1 MEKCISSHP
10 SSLCVFYFFGK
21 EQFVNPYHDYFDDHV
36 SRNGEQDAQQTEE
49 IAAYKDEGNRGQ
61 RVNIKLF
68 PVDDRCQNI
77 ILDLLCDDNNDNG
90 PYRNGRRFDKS
101 DNDGRNGR
109 QRAPIYGMKFKKRK

>member
-1 MEKCISSHP
+1 MR
-10 SSLCVFYFFGK
+10 LLLFGK

-109 QRAPIYGMKFKKRK
+109 QQRSDIRDEIQEKEMTVKSKE